1 MFIQYLSL
9 FTHSCRFPGTKKAVS
24 EYGPGASKAAPTAAA
39 KPAAAAPA
47 KPAAK
52 PAAKEEDDDDLDLF
66 GSDDEE
72 DEENE
77 KLKAERVAA
86 YNAKK
91 AASKFLS
98 SSRQIVL
105 PRLLFLSRIKCCVLV
120 CSDDTGICLRRHAQD
135 DKTPAT

>member
-24 EYGPGASKAAPTAAA
+24 EYGPGASKAAPAA
-39 KPAAAAPA
+39 
-47 KPAAK
+47 AAK